1 MYKKYEILEFSKFWN
16 FRRRVWLDACASG
29 HAEPI
34 FGRLGHT
41 TAWVVPGLSKQQI
54 IILTPRIRYS
64 YYYCYSCS
72 VTEKPG

>member
-41 TAWVVPGLSKQQI
+41 WAIATALVVPGLSKQQI
-54 IILTPRIRYS
+54 IIFYIFVKVGNLSAQRQSIL
-64 YYYCYSCS
+64 
-72 VTEKPG
+72 